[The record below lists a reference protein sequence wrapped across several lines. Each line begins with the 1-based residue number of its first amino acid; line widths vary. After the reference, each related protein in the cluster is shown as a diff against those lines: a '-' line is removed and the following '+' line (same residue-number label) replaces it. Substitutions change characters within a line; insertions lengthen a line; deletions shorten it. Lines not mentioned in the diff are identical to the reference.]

1 MNQKQLQDYHNLFN
15 VCEKIFL
22 RAKKLY
28 GIKMARR
35 RTLSFLLG
43 AKTNNTCAE
52 SSEIFQKLIYEY
64 SFKGRKKDHE
74 KKTFK
79 KDNLRYQFV
88 IYQAKNLIKLMKN
101 YIHSV
106 ENEENTIKQKFAVD
120 MLNNMLKVYDMTDE
134 LPDETK
140 QIIQNFF

>member
-64 SFKGRKKDHE
+64 SLKDV
-74 KKTFK
+74 KKTTRKRLSK
-79 KDNLRYQFV
+79 KIIFAINSLS
-88 IYQAKNLIKLMKN
+88 IKRKIL
-101 YIHSV
+101 
-106 ENEENTIKQKFAVD
+106 
-120 MLNNMLKVYDMTDE
+120 
-134 LPDETK
+134 
-140 QIIQNFF
+140 